1 MTPGSAADFA
11 RARADRYMAQMRLA
25 FLGTPDFAVASLKRL
40 VEAGFEVACVYS
52 QPPAPRGRGHEL
64 KPSPVHAYAAVQGIP
79 VRTPVSMRDP
89 AAIAA
94 FGALRL
100 DAAVV
105 VAFGQ
110 ILPKEVLEAPRL
122 GSFNLHGSLLPRWRG
137 AAPIQ
142 RAVMAGDPVTG
153 VQVMRMTEGLDEG
166 PILGTER
173 LRIGPLD
180 TAQTVHDRMAEAGA
194 ELLVRTLPLIDNGEA
209 METPQA
215 DDGVTYA
222 KKIRPKEARIDWT
235 KPAAEVDRK
244 IRGLSPYP
252 GAWFELATDKG
263 PLRVKALLSTTEGAD
278 GAPGEVLDDRLLVAC
293 GEGAVR
299 LLRVQREGRG
309 AQDADVFLRGS
320 PVAAGTVLG

>member
-1 MTPGSAADFA
+1 
-11 RARADRYMAQMRLA
+11 MRLA

-40 VEAGFEVACVYS
+40 VEAGHEIACVYS
-52 QPPAPRGRGHEL
+52 QPPAPRGRGQDL
-64 KPSPVHAYAAVQGIP
+64 KPSPTHAFAADRGLM
-79 VRTPVSMRDP
+79 VRTPASMRDP
-89 AAIAA
+89 AEIAA
-94 FGALRL
+94 FQALGL

-110 ILPKEVLEAPRL
+110 ILPRAVLEAPRL

-166 PILGTER
+166 PILASET

-180 TAQTVHDRMAEAGA
+180 TTQTLHDRMAEAGA
-194 ELLVRTLPLIDNGEA
+194 DLLVRTLPLIETGA
-209 METPQA
+209 AHETPQA
-215 DDGVTYA
+215 EDGVTYA
-222 KKIRPKEARIDWT
+222 KKIRAKEARIDWT
-235 KPAAEVDRK
+235 QPAAEIDRK

-252 GAWFELATDKG
+252 GAWFELPTDKG
-263 PLRVKALLSTTEGAD
+263 PARVKALLSTFEDAD
-278 GAPGEVLDDRLLVAC
+278 GAPGEVLDDRLLVA
-293 GEGAVR
+293 GAGGSVR

-309 AQDADVFLRGS
+309 AQDVEVFLRGS
-320 PVAAGTVLG
+320 PVAPGTRLG